1 MTHIPFYIGY
11 TCSKALKVF
20 LSNTYNERVKVE
32 WSYIKT
38 KSKLR
43 TVEEYTQKKI
53 YYKNKHVKYAL
64 FQ

>member
-1 MTHIPFYIGY
+1 MWYMFENPEGFPFFNNYY
-11 TCSKALKVF
+11 
-20 LSNTYNERVKVE
+20 ERVKVE
-32 WSYIKT
+32 WSYIKS
-38 KSKLR
+38 KSELR